1 METKTAIVG
10 GGGNSHISFD
20 ENTNEVGYH
29 GRNVVTDNPGVGD
42 ILCYDENRKYKFIV
56 LDTYH
61 AGTFPAAW
69 ETLGV
74 VTLRKG
80 NKVTV
85 CSKHN
90 AYKKFMEVFPYIVTG
105 YMLDGTEHMATLKL
119 HGSDTFEFKYT
130 ANTDNEFVEALKSF
144 LIEHGFSDW
153 SAYIMDGKVIL
164 QYDNYTSMESPETSQ
179 ADGLDLIA
187 KQEFDFSERTKGVL
201 RKYGDYNN
209 VIWHVA
215 RAKEYYI
222 NDLDITNYNPVSEVT
237 RMPVLPV
244 CWPAFAGIS
253 QYRDKDYC
261 FWLRQRYCKDPD
273 KPTKEEWEKLI
284 EDMTAVI
291 PAMTGGASRR
301 QCELQTAAA
310 EKLKDIEYATPDGAR
325 KKLYPGYAYC
335 AEFLNGKGRLPTV
348 SEFIEAFGNIT
359 YGLSGVT
366 REQSDPINRSL
377 FAIGGNAVR
386 CTSGFAISSQNV
398 TGTAWQMANVAFM
411 AGMSAHGEITSL
423 PFASLELPL

>member
-105 YMLDGTEHMATLKL
+105 YTLDGTEHMATLKL

-153 SAYIMDGKVIL
+153 SAYIMDG
-164 QYDNYTSMESPETSQ
+164 
-179 ADGLDLIA
+179 
-187 KQEFDFSERTKGVL
+187 
-201 RKYGDYNN
+201 
-209 VIWHVA
+209 
-215 RAKEYYI
+215 
-222 NDLDITNYNPVSEVT
+222 
-237 RMPVLPV
+237 
-244 CWPAFAGIS
+244 
-253 QYRDKDYC
+253 
-261 FWLRQRYCKDPD
+261 
-273 KPTKEEWEKLI
+273 
-284 EDMTAVI
+284 
-291 PAMTGGASRR
+291 
-301 QCELQTAAA
+301 
-310 EKLKDIEYATPDGAR
+310 
-325 KKLYPGYAYC
+325 
-335 AEFLNGKGRLPTV
+335 
-348 SEFIEAFGNIT
+348 
-359 YGLSGVT
+359 
-366 REQSDPINRSL
+366 NR
-377 FAIGGNAVR
+377 F
-386 CTSGFAISSQNV
+386 
-398 TGTAWQMANVAFM
+398 
-411 AGMSAHGEITSL
+411 
-423 PFASLELPL
+423 